1 MDIKITAEVRIDEIA
16 NIIDFIRRK
25 VKELN
30 YNERIRLK
38 DIRISIPFWFQRKLD
53 LYYEQEYKY
62 DGLPKWERLFN
73 CEVIEGYN
81 NQICIFN
88 SKASPEEEFLV
99 LKIEHK
105 PKSEKTSE

>member
-1 MDIKITAEVRIDEIA
+1 MDIKITAEVKIDEIA
-16 NIIDFIRRK
+16 NIIDFIRTK
-25 VKELN
+25 VNELN

-38 DIRISIPFWFQRKLD
+38 DIRISIPFWFQRMLD

-62 DGLPKWERLFN
+62 DEVPKWERLFN

-88 SKASPEEEFLV
+88 SKALPEDEFDFY
-99 LKIEHK
+99 KIEINVK
-105 PKSEKTSE
+105 E